1 MKRED
6 YKRIVRKLIVDSFP
20 LLKNKKICVF
30 VFKLSF
36 FALSVWIPPWIR
48 FIVMSTR
55 TRELNENVI
64 TGILVHELC
73 HQERYLKLG
82 VFRYLRFAVK
92 FLTSRKAQQEEER
105 ATDKLTIEKGYGRQ
119 LFELTEIAIMDKN
132 HSEMNELY
140 MSPDE
145 IRAYSES
152 IGKW

>member
-1 MKRED
+1 MKRRD
-6 YKRIVRKLIVDSFP
+6 FKRIARKLIEDSFP
-20 LLKNKKICVF
+20 LLKNKRISIIVF
-30 VFKLSF
+30 RLSF
-36 FALSVWIPPWIR
+36 FAMSVLIPPRIR
-48 FIVMSTR
+48 FIVLSTR
-55 TRELNENVI
+55 IRELNENVI

-73 HQERYLKLG
+73 HQERYIKLG
-82 VFRYLRFAVK
+82 TFRYLGFALK

-119 LFELTEIAIMDKN
+119 LFELTEISISDKN
-132 HSEMNELY
+132 HNKMIELY

>member
-1 MKRED
+1 M
-6 YKRIVRKLIVDSFP
+6 
-20 LLKNKKICVF
+20 
-30 VFKLSF
+30 
-36 FALSVWIPPWIR
+36 SVWIPPWIR

-73 HQERYLKLG
+73 HQERYLRLG
-82 VFRYLRFAVK
+82 AFRYLGFALK

-105 ATDKLTIEKGYGRQ
+105 ATDKLTIGKGYGRQ
-119 LFELTEIAIMDKN
+119 LFELTEISIRDKN
-132 HSEMNELY
+132 HNEMIELY

>member
-1 MKRED
+1 MKREE
-6 YKRIVRKLIVDSFP
+6 YKRIARKLIDDSFP
-20 LLKNKKICVF
+20 LLKNKKITVF
-30 VFKLSF
+30 VFRLSF

-82 VFRYLRFAVK
+82 VFRYLRFALK

-119 LFELTEIAIMDKN
+119 LFELTEISIRDKN

>member
-6 YKRIVRKLIVDSFP
+6 YKSIAQKLIEDSFP
-20 LLKNKKICVF
+20 LLKNKRISIF
-30 VFKLSF
+30 VFRLSF
-36 FALSVWIPPWIR
+36 FALSVWIPPRIR

-73 HQERYLKLG
+73 HQERYLQLG
-82 VFRYLRFAVK
+82 AFRYLRFAVK
-92 FLTSRKAQQEEER
+92 FLTSRKAQKEEER

-119 LFELTEIAIMDKN
+119 LFELTEISFSDKN
-132 HSEMNELY
+132 HKEMNELY

-145 IRAYSES
+145 I
-152 IGKW
+152 